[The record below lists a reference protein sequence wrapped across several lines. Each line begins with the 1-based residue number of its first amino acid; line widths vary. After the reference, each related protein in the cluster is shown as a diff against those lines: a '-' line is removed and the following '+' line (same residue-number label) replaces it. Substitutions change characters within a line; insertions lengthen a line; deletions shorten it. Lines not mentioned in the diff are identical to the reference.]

1 MDSTYNTMPNTTDA
15 EISDNINSMLM
26 SIIET
31 IIDNIVT
38 AGRMETSS
46 PTCDNSSP
54 VTVAEGRNND
64 DNINDDNKSDRVSL
78 DISTDVEHAVTNF
91 SRWNHQVFDAEQILF
106 WQPR

>member
-64 DNINDDNKSDRVSL
+64 DNINDDNINDDNINDDNIMTTTSMTTTSM
-78 DISTDVEHAVTNF
+78 TTTNLT
-91 SRWNHQVFDAEQILF
+91 E
-106 WQPR
+106 